1 MESIFNPIAVESFR
15 KKHNLQPFRIKQ
27 IYHEIFKNSILNFQE
42 ITTLSKELRDDLS
55 ANFSILPFSVENI
68 QESENTIKFLL
79 KQDDGSVLESVI
91 MMHFHDYED
100 EDEED
105 DIFED
110 ANVKKYLERREKN
123 KTEYERII
131 DKKPNLQEETNR
143 KLNRLTLCIS
153 SQVGCPVW
161 CIFCVTGKLGFMK
174 NLDDITIFTQILC
187 ANNYLKKKFGKKTD
201 GTRHTIRNV
210 VFMWMWEPFLN
221 YENVKKSIEVM
232 LDRQT
237 FSLSKRHITIST
249 SGVLPGIKKMLED
262 NLDVMLAV
270 SLHAPNQELR
280 KELIPTIGNTYPLDA
295 LMEQLDDFTTL
306 TDKRIFYEYIM
317 IKDKTDSKQ
326 LAEQLANLMRPRKKY
341 AHINLIPYNENPTID
356 LEESSRNRIME
367 FKRTLESHGITATLR
382 ETMWR
387 NVQGACGQLG
397 YEKVFKHREEIKKT
411 GKNIKR
417 LGR

>member
-123 KTEYERII
+123 KTEDERII

-153 SQVGCPVW
+153 SQVGCPV
-161 CIFCVTGKLGFMK
+161 
-174 NLDDITIFTQILC
+174 
-187 ANNYLKKKFGKKTD
+187 
-201 GTRHTIRNV
+201 
-210 VFMWMWEPFLN
+210 
-221 YENVKKSIEVM
+221 
-232 LDRQT
+232 
-237 FSLSKRHITIST
+237 
-249 SGVLPGIKKMLED
+249 
-262 NLDVMLAV
+262 
-270 SLHAPNQELR
+270 
-280 KELIPTIGNTYPLDA
+280 
-295 LMEQLDDFTTL
+295 
-306 TDKRIFYEYIM
+306 
-317 IKDKTDSKQ
+317 
-326 LAEQLANLMRPRKKY
+326 
-341 AHINLIPYNENPTID
+341 
-356 LEESSRNRIME
+356 
-367 FKRTLESHGITATLR
+367 
-382 ETMWR
+382 
-387 NVQGACGQLG
+387 
-397 YEKVFKHREEIKKT
+397 
-411 GKNIKR
+411 
-417 LGR
+417 

>member
-1 MESIFNPIAVESFR
+1 MESIFNPIAVEAFR
-15 KKHNLQPFRIKQ
+15 KKYNLQPFRIKQ
-27 IYHEIFKNSILNFQE
+27 IYHEIFKNSILDFQE

-55 ANFSILPFSVENI
+55 ANFSILPFTIEDT

-100 EDEED
+100 EEDNILED
-105 DIFED
+105 D
-110 ANVKKYLERREKN
+110 NVKRYLEKHQKN
-123 KTEYERII
+123 KTEN
-131 DKKPNLQEETNR
+131 DKRNDALEQTNR

-174 NLDDITIFTQILC
+174 NLDDITIFSQILC
-187 ANNYLKKKFGKKTD
+187 ANNYLKKKFGKKED

-210 VFMWMWEPFLN
+210 VFMWMGEPFLN
-221 YENVKKSIEVM
+221 YDNVKRSIEVM
-232 LDRQT
+232 VDRQK

-249 SGVLPGIKKMLED
+249 SGVVSGIKKMLED
-262 NLDVMLAV
+262 NLDVMLAI

-280 KELIPTIGNTYPLDA
+280 KELIPSIGTTYPLDV
-295 LMEQLDDFTTL
+295 LMEELDEFSSR

-317 IKDKTDSKQ
+317 IKDKTDTKQ
-326 LAEQLANLMRPRKKY
+326 LAEQLANLMRHRKKY

-397 YEKVFKHREEIKKT
+397 YEKVYKHREEIKKT

-417 LGR
+417 LGK